1 MQWDPE
7 DYAKNSAAQLVWAK
21 GIVALLNLRGDETLL
36 DVGCGDG
43 KVSAAVAAAVP
54 HGFVL
59 AVDSS
64 PAFIAYARAHYPP
77 SEHPNLRFEEMDAC
91 HLHSE
96 RLFDSVYS
104 NAVLH
109 WVADQPAFLRGVHRL
124 LKPGGRLLISC
135 GGKGSSAEVVEVMQA
150 IIQRPR
156 WLSYFVDFPFPYH
169 FHDDQDYRA
178 WLLQAGFI
186 VDRVELVEKDMTHP
200 GRDGLAGWLRTTW
213 LPYTQRVPENERE
226 AFIGDCLDTYLNT
239 HPLDSDGLSHV
250 KMVRLEV
257 EAHKPD

>member
-21 GIVALLNLRGDETLL
+21 ELIRRLNLAGNECLL

-54 HGFVL
+54 HGCVL

-64 PAFIAYARAHYPP
+64 PAFIDYARAHYPP
-77 SEHPNLRFEEMDAC
+77 AEHPNLQFDEMDAC
-91 HLHSE
+91 RLHAE
-96 RLFDSVYS
+96 RLFDIVYS

-109 WVADQPAFLRGVHRL
+109 WVADQPAFLSGAFRL

-135 GGKGSSAEVVEVMQA
+135 GGKGNAAEVAVAVHA
-150 IIQRPR
+150 VTRRRR
-156 WLSYFVDFPFPYH
+156 WSSRFVDFPFPYH
-169 FHDDQDYRA
+169 FHDDRDYHT
-178 WLLQAGFI
+178 WLSNVGFVI
-186 VDRVELVEKDMTHP
+186 ERVALVEKDMTHA

-213 LPYTQRVPENERE
+213 LPYLERIPQTERE
-226 AFIGDCLDTYLNT
+226 GFIGDCLDTYLST
-239 HPLDSDGLSHV
+239 HPLDGGGLSHV

-257 EAHKPD
+257 EAHKIE